1 MIVLLQKTNDIVTER
16 IVAQKRLESR
26 SEGSYAS
33 ENRKHGAGMADGIG
47 DIELFCAVAEAG
59 GISAGAR
66 QLESSPPAVSR
77 GFSALE
83 ARLGVRLAERSARR
97 FRLTDE
103 GKLYYKHCQGI
114 VRELRDAEAEVSAR
128 GETARG
134 LLKVGAPM
142 EFGRRRVAPLLA
154 QFAAKHPEL
163 EVHLVLS
170 DAGLEIGQ
178 DGLDVALRVDR
189 PDDQAIITRKLAS
202 ARRVLC
208 AAPSY
213 LAARETPNSPVD
225 LASHECLRLAR
236 RHRLHDRWR
245 FHTENG
251 VEEIKVTG
259 HLSSSSG
266 DVLHGWALQGHGL
279 SLEALWD
286 VTEDLRSGH
295 LIECLADCRWEN
307 IELFATFLPG
317 QPVPPRI
324 RLFVDFMVSMLVS

>member
-1 MIVLLQKTNDIVTER
+1 
-16 IVAQKRLESR
+16 
-26 SEGSYAS
+26 
-33 ENRKHGAGMADGIG
+33 MADAIG
-47 DIELFCAVAEAG
+47 DIELFCAVVEAG

-66 QLESSPPAVSR
+66 LLESSPPAVSR
-77 GFSALE
+77 RFSALE
-83 ARLGVRLAERSARR
+83 GRLGVQLAERSARR

-103 GKLYYKHCQGI
+103 GNLYYKHCHGI
-114 VRELRDAEAEVSAR
+114 LRELRDAEAEVSAR

-154 QFAAKHPEL
+154 QFAMLHPEL
-163 EVHLVLS
+163 EAHLVLS

-189 PDDQAIITRKLAS
+189 PEDQAIITRKIAS
-202 ARRVLC
+202 TRRVLC

-213 LAARETPNSPVD
+213 LAAHGTPKSPAD

-245 FHTENG
+245 FHTDNG
-251 VEEIKVTG
+251 LKEIKVAG

-266 DVLHGWALQGHGL
+266 DVLHGWILQGRGL
-279 SLEALWD
+279 SLEAWWD
-286 VTEDLRSGH
+286 VAEDLQDGQ
-295 LIECLADCRWEN
+295 LIECLTDCRWED

-324 RLFVDFMVSMLVS
+324 RLFVDFMASMLAS

>member
-1 MIVLLQKTNDIVTER
+1 
-16 IVAQKRLESR
+16 
-26 SEGSYAS
+26 
-33 ENRKHGAGMADGIG
+33 MADGIG
-47 DIELFCAVAEAG
+47 DIELFCAVVETG

-66 QLESSPPAVSR
+66 ALDSSPPAVSR
-77 GFSALE
+77 RLSALE
-83 ARLGVRLAERSARR
+83 ARLGVQLAERSARR

-103 GKLYYKHCQGI
+103 GILYHGHCSGI
-114 VRELRDAEAEVSAR
+114 LTALRDAEAEVSAR

-154 QFAAKHPEL
+154 EFAAQHAKL

-170 DAGLEIGQ
+170 DAGLEVGQ

-189 PDDQAIITRKLAS
+189 PDDLSIMTRKIAS
-202 ARRVLC
+202 TRRVLC

-213 LAARETPNSPVD
+213 LAAHGMPRVPTD
-225 LASHECLRLAR
+225 LASHDCLRLAR

-245 FHTENG
+245 FHTPNG
-251 VEEIKVTG
+251 VDEIKVSG
-259 HLSSSSG
+259 HLTSSSG
-266 DVLHGWALQGHGL
+266 DVLHGWTLEGRGL

-286 VTEDLRSGH
+286 VAEDLRDGR
-295 LIECLADCRWEN
+295 LIECLGDCRWDG

-324 RLFVDFMVSMLVS
+324 RLFVDFIVSKLAN